1 MNEYLFP
8 NNQVGKG
15 KGANNDVI
23 TVFYDLITEGFNGV
37 YLVFLN

>member
-15 KGANNDVI
+15 KGANNDVNI
-23 TVFYDLITEGFNGV
+23 FISTVTSAIQYYNTIV
-37 YLVFLN
+37 Q